1 MATVTAA
8 PPGTRTPGATSGGAP
23 SREPK
28 SSGIGKGG
36 PLTYVVAYLLVGI
49 CLAPIA
55 YIVVGGFRTNAQ
67 ITADPSGLPS
77 PWQLEN
83 YLDVLSSSIFWQ
95 QLGNSVVAGLLTT
108 LGVVVLGL
116 MASYVLARYSFFGR
130 GAMYS
135 LFAAGLMFPMT
146 VAITPL
152 YIMIRSLG
160 LMNSVGGLVLP
171 QIAFALPTTIII
183 LVPFLRAIPRELE
196 EAASIDGASR
206 LGFFFRMVVPLSLP
220 GVITVGIL
228 AFVASWNSYMLPLFI
243 LNDETSYTLPLGVQA
258 FASQYSVDT
267 ARVLAFTSLSMIP
280 ALVFFS
286 LFERRIVGGLTGAV
300 KG

>member
-1 MATVTAA
+1 MATLLEA
-8 PPGTRTPGATSGGAP
+8 PTTSGQTLRKAP
-23 SREPK
+23 KVAWGS
-28 SSGIGKGG
+28 
-36 PLTYVVAYLLVGI
+36 PLTYVVAFFFVGI
-49 CLAPIA
+49 CIAPVLYIIA
-55 YIVVGGFRTNAQ
+55 GGFRTNAQ

-77 PWQLEN
+77 PWVIEN
-83 YLDVLSSSIFWQ
+83 YVEVLVSEVFWRQ
-95 QLGNSVVAGLLTT
+95 VGNSAIAGVLTTVGVVA
-108 LGVVVLGL
+108 LGL
-116 MASYVLARYSFFGR
+116 MASFVLARYDFKLN
-130 GAMYS
+130 GAMYA

-152 YIMIRSLG
+152 YILIRDLG
-160 LMNSVGGLVLP
+160 LMNTMGGIVLP
-171 QIAFALPTTIII
+171 QIAFALPTTVII
-183 LVPFLRAIPRELE
+183 LVPFLRAIPQEIE

-220 GVITVGIL
+220 GVITTGIL
-228 AFVASWNSYMLPLFI
+228 AFVASWNSYLLPLFI
-243 LNDETSYTLPLGVQA
+243 LNDELSYTLPLGVQA

-280 ALVFFS
+280 ALIFFS

>member
-1 MATVTAA
+1 MAATTTAPA
-8 PPGTRTPGATSGGAP
+8 PRVATGP
-23 SREPK
+23 SRPPRRR
-28 SSGIGKGG
+28 SGAGLDRVN
-36 PLTYVVAYLLVGI
+36 PMVYVIAFLLVGVCI
-49 CLAPIA
+49 APVL
-55 YIVVGGFRTNAQ
+55 YIVLGGFRTSSQ
-67 ITADPSGLPS
+67 ITQDPSGLPS
-77 PWQLEN
+77 TWEVGN
-83 YLDVLSSSIFWQ
+83 YVDVLTSSLFWQ
-95 QLGNSVVAGLLTT
+95 QAANSAIAAVGTT
-108 LGVVVLGL
+108 LGVVVLGV
-116 MASYVLARYSFFGR
+116 MASYVLARYTFVGR
-130 GAMYS
+130 GALYA

-152 YIMIRSLG
+152 YILVRSLG
-160 LMNSVGGLVLP
+160 LMDSLAGIILP
-171 QIAFALPTTIII
+171 QIAFALPTTVII
-183 LVPFLRAIPRELE
+183 LVPFLRAIPKELE

-206 LGFFFRMVVPLSLP
+206 LGFFFRMVVPLAVP
-220 GVITVGIL
+220 GVVTVGIL

-243 LNDETSYTLPLGVQA
+243 LSNEASYTLPLGVQA